1 MGVVNKQFVRLNGLP
16 VCGPP
21 LRVPTEL
28 GSTAL
33 VPGGP
38 MEPLYPDI
46 QVDLVG
52 EDGNA
57 FAIIGKV
64 RQALRRGGVDDE
76 VVKAFTEEATS
87 GNYDNVVRTAMKYV
101 EVL

>member
-1 MGVVNKQFVRLNGLP
+1 
-16 VCGPP
+16 
-21 LRVPTEL
+21 
-28 GSTAL
+28 
-33 VPGGP
+33 

-87 GNYDNVVRTAMKYV
+87 GNYDNVVRTAMRWV